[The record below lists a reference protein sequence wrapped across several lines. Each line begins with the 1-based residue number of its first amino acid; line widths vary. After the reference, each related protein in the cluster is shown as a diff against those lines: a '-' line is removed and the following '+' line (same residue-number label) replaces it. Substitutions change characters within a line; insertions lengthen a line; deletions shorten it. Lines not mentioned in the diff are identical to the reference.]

1 MNKQTTIKELEWL
14 RVHSSYLSIRKI
26 EQELNMPAATLHR
39 FVKGERGLDQ
49 QWHEAVIKW
58 IREFKH

>member
-1 MNKQTTIKELEWL
+1 MNKQTITKELEWL
-14 RVHSSYLSIRKI
+14 VEKSKYLSIRKI
-26 EQELNMPAATLHR
+26 EQELNMPATTLHR

-58 IREFKH
+58 VRDFKH